1 MDGLLDVW
9 ISVMILLFIE
19 SELISEFFFVLNF
32 FRLYIYLL
40 EELMFLKE
48 GLEEEED
55 DNVFMIEEE
64 RQWYGVDMYMNVREF
79 DIC

>member
-1 MDGLLDVW
+1 MRSFIWFYRWSVSTDGLLDVW

-40 EELMFLKE
+40 EVLIFLKE

-64 RQWYGVDMYMNVREF
+64 R
-79 DIC
+79 

>member
-40 EELMFLKE
+40 KELIFLKE
-48 GLEEEED
+48 GLEGEED

-64 RQWYGVDMYMNVREF
+64 R
-79 DIC
+79 

>member
-9 ISVMILLFIE
+9 IIVKILLFIE

-64 RQWYGVDMYMNVREF
+64 R
-79 DIC
+79 

>member
-9 ISVMILLFIE
+9 IIVRILLFIE

-40 EELMFLKE
+40 EKLIFLKE

-64 RQWYGVDMYMNVREF
+64 R
-79 DIC
+79 

>member
-64 RQWYGVDMYMNVREF
+64 R
-79 DIC
+79 

>member
-1 MDGLLDVW
+1 MRSFIWFYRWGVSMDGLLDVW
-9 ISVMILLFIE
+9 IIVRILLFIE

-64 RQWYGVDMYMNVREF
+64 R
-79 DIC
+79 

>member
-9 ISVMILLFIE
+9 IIVRILLFIE

-40 EELMFLKE
+40 EELIFLKE

-64 RQWYGVDMYMNVREF
+64 R
-79 DIC
+79 

>member
-9 ISVMILLFIE
+9 IIVRILLFIE

-64 RQWYGVDMYMNVREF
+64 R
-79 DIC
+79 

>member
-9 ISVMILLFIE
+9 IIVRILLFIE

-40 EELMFLKE
+40 EVLIFLKE

-64 RQWYGVDMYMNVREF
+64 R
-79 DIC
+79 

>member
-19 SELISEFFFVLNF
+19 SELISELFFVLNF

-40 EELMFLKE
+40 ELIFLKE

-64 RQWYGVDMYMNVREF
+64 R
-79 DIC
+79 

>member
-9 ISVMILLFIE
+9 IIVRILLFIE
-19 SELISEFFFVLNF
+19 SEMISEFFFVLNF

-64 RQWYGVDMYMNVREF
+64 R
-79 DIC
+79 

>member
-40 EELMFLKE
+40 EKLIFLKE

-64 RQWYGVDMYMNVREF
+64 R
-79 DIC
+79 

>member
-19 SELISEFFFVLNF
+19 SELISELFFVLNF

-40 EELMFLKE
+40 EELIFLKE

-64 RQWYGVDMYMNVREF
+64 R
-79 DIC
+79 